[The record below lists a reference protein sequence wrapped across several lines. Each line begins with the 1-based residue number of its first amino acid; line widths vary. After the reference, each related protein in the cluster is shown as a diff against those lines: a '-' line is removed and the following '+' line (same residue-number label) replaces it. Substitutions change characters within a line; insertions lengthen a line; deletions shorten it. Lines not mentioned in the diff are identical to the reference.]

1 MTKSCQ
7 VPPPPPLH
15 VLDGINTLLL
25 DLIFFDGRPR
35 KQKAEKKENKI
46 RK

>member
-1 MTKSCQ
+1 MSGSSA
-7 VPPPPPLH
+7 PLH